1 MKNKKAIMIVA
12 LIAVLAVAAGV
23 LAACNVYEWSGIG
36 MGESSADV
44 VSNGGYYVEQ
54 GKYVYFINGYVGSVT
69 SNEWGA
75 AEKQAIMRAEKKAD
89 GSIDNST
96 AKVVVP
102 LSIYNEYAGG
112 GFAVYGDWIYYA
124 TPNTDRDN
132 SGNASTTHTNFMRT
146 RTDGAVTQRIG
157 VVNSR
162 SSEYLFTP
170 TRVLYSTSSSTV
182 RYFDFSGMSTDKSSD
197 EAAGKSGVLVENAT
211 SVLWGYSATQ
221 TPGKGNVAE
230 YIFYTETPTGED
242 SYRHYNNLCAV
253 RYDGSDRRTL
263 ATLDSW
269 LEEGDKVEENY
280 EKVFTYTLSD
290 VSFDSAT
297 KATLYYTKSI
307 YEGGSSTTV
316 GFYSVVFDT
325 ESEFSIKNEVKLAS
339 SAPSSFF
346 PLGGDKG
353 VLATKDSN
361 IYLVTAGSV
370 GYTKDNLIIEGTAGV
385 QAVIGGQVFYTDSDG
400 DKLYRINLS
409 VGEGDSDNAK
419 TVIAAGVKSDWLS
432 LEFVGNDL
440 VYFNTEDYNYLY
452 VVDVT
457 SGDVPAEGVMIGVM
471 TAADSEAKAEAEEE
485 EAE

>member
-1 MKNKKAIMIVA
+1 M
-12 LIAVLAVAAGV
+12 
-23 LAACNVYEWSGIG
+23 
-36 MGESSADV
+36 
-44 VSNGGYYVEQ
+44 
-54 GKYVYFINGYVGSVT
+54 
-69 SNEWGA
+69 
-75 AEKQAIMRAEKKAD
+75 
-89 GSIDNST
+89 
-96 AKVVVP
+96 
-102 LSIYNEYAGG
+102 
-112 GFAVYGDWIYYA
+112 
-124 TPNTDRDN
+124 
-132 SGNASTTHTNFMRT
+132 
-146 RTDGAVTQRIG
+146 
-157 VVNSR
+157 
-162 SSEYLFTP
+162 
-170 TRVLYSTSSSTV
+170 

-197 EAAGKSGVLVENAT
+197 EAVGKSGVLVENAT

-290 VSFDSAT
+290 VTFDSAT

-400 DKLYRINLS
+400 DKLYRINLT